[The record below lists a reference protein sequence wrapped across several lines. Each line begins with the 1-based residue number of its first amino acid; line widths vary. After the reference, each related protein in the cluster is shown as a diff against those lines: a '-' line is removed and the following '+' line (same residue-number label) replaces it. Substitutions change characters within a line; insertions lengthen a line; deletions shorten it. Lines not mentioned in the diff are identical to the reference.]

1 MLEIK
6 NVDVFYDKNQSEVLK
21 NINLQIN
28 TGEIYAVIGPSGCG
42 KSTLLKAI
50 SGLTPYNKGA
60 ILLNKEKVSAKS
72 HTIGLIPQ
80 NYGLLPWKTV
90 FANILLALKV
100 KGRQIDKTTLN
111 NIEEVMEKLEILAL
125 KERFPNNLS
134 GGQKQRVAIAR
145 AFILQP
151 DILLMDEPF
160 SALDALTR
168 ESIQELF
175 LNIWKEQNITTMLI
189 THSIEEAIYLGTKI
203 VIMSPFPGKIISILD
218 NPVQEVENK
227 RTSFEYIQIAT
238 DIRNIMTKEWKK

>member
-6 NVDVFYDKNQSEVLK
+6 NVDVYYDKNQSEVLRE
-21 NINLQIN
+21 INLQIE
-28 TGEIYAVIGPSGCG
+28 TGEIYAIIGPSGCG

-50 SGLTPYNKGA
+50 SGLTPYSKGE
-60 ILLNKEKVSAKS
+60 ILLNKEKLSAKH

-90 FANILLALKV
+90 FDNILLPLNI
-100 KGRQIDKTTLN
+100 KGRQIDKAFLN
-111 NIEEVMEKLEILAL
+111 YIDEVMEKLEISTL

-145 AFILQP
+145 SFVLQP

-168 ESIQELF
+168 ENIQELF
-175 LNIWKEQNITTMLI
+175 LKIWKEQNITTLLI
-189 THSIEEAIYLGTKI
+189 THSVEEAIYLGTKI
-203 VIMSPFPGKIISILD
+203 VIMSPLPGRIIKILD
-218 NPVQEVENK
+218 NPVQKIENK
-227 RTSFEYIQIAT
+227 RTSVEHLQIAT
-238 DIRNIMTKEWKK
+238 DIRNIMTKEWNK

>member
-6 NVDVFYDKNQSEVLK
+6 NVDVFYDQTKSAVLK
-21 NINLQIN
+21 NIHLQIN

-50 SGLTPYNKGA
+50 SGLTPYSKGA
-60 ILLNKEKVSAKS
+60 ILLNKENISAKH

-100 KGRQIDKTTLN
+100 KGRHIDRTTLN
-111 NIEEVMEKLEILAL
+111 NIEEIMEKLEISTL
-125 KERFPNNLS
+125 KERYPNNLS

-145 AFILQP
+145 AFVLQP

-175 LNIWKEQNITTMLI
+175 LKIWKEQNITTLLI

-203 VIMSPFPGKIISILD
+203 VIMSPSPGRIITILD
-218 NPVQEVENK
+218 NPVHKVDNK
-227 RTSFEYIQIAT
+227 RTSIEYLQIAT